1 MAFSKIVIFTRTNQN
16 IMIRQYLSAA
26 VLATVS
32 LCSAQTYK
40 DKNAPV
46 EARVNDLLSRM
57 TIEEKIDYIG
67 GHNDFYIRGIERFG
81 LPEIKM
87 TDGPVGT
94 RNYGP
99 TTAYPASILTA
110 ATWDRSL
117 SQRLGTALGKDARQ
131 RGVHI
136 LLAPGVNI
144 YRAPMN
150 GRNFEYLGED
160 PFLAG
165 KMAVSYI
172 QGVQSQGVVATVK
185 HYAANNQEWDR
196 NNVSSDMDDR
206 TLHEIYLPAFK
217 MAVQEGKVGAV
228 MNSYNLINGQHA
240 TQHDYLNNKVLK
252 GDWGFDGILM
262 SDWVAT
268 YDGLAAAKG
277 GLDLEMPSGAFMN
290 RQNLMP
296 ALQNGTLSQD
306 VIDDKVR
313 RILRIIFRFGFYDTP
328 YKAQAKP
335 AEIPENSSLA
345 LELAHSGMVLLK
357 NEDNILPLSKTVKRI
372 AVIGPNAEGYIA
384 GGGSSFTTPF
394 SSVSLVDVIRKAVPE
409 ARLEYVAAAI
419 PKPEAFTGTSDFFTA
434 KGSATKGLKA
444 EYFPNRT
451 LSGNPVATLT
461 DADINHDWGDAPGVT
476 GIGPNDFSI
485 RFTGVLRPKK
495 TGTYTIAVR
504 GDDGYR
510 LFLDGKP
517 IIDLWADHAAT
528 LRTVKMDLIAGKEYD
543 IRLEFYENAGG
554 AVIALSAYQEFIDLR
569 AVEEAAARADVVVM
583 ALGFDSSSEGEGF
596 DRTFELPPYQEQLV
610 RIAAGV
616 NPNVV
621 TVLYAGGN
629 VAMENWLPHSK
640 GLLHAWFPGQHG
652 AQAITDIL
660 FGNVNPS
667 GKLPA
672 SFERKWEDNPV
683 HDQYYDKGGNKRVSY
698 DERLKVGYRYYDTA
712 QVKPRFPFGFGL
724 SYTTFAYSDLK
735 ISGSLKS
742 GYRVSFTITNTGS
755 RDGAESAQLYVHPLQ
770 SKADRPYK
778 ELKGFEKVFLKKG
791 ESRTMTIPLD
801 AGAFSHYS
809 TGSRNFE
816 HEKGEYEILVG
827 ASSED
832 IRLKQQLIVP

>member
-1 MAFSKIVIFTRTNQN
+1 MTRL
-16 IMIRQYLSAA
+16 YLSA
-26 VLATVS
+26 VLMAAVS

-46 EARVNDLLSRM
+46 EARVDDLLPRM

-110 ATWDRSL
+110 ATWDRAL
-117 SQRLGTALGKDARQ
+117 SGQLGMALGKDARQ

-144 YRAPMN
+144 CRAPMN

-185 HYAANNQEWDR
+185 HFAANNQEWDR
-196 NNVSSDMDDR
+196 NNVSSDIDDR

-217 MAVQEGKVGAV
+217 MAVQEGKAGAV

-296 ALQNGTLSQD
+296 ALQDGRLSESI
-306 VIDDKVR
+306 IDDKVR
-313 RILRIIFRFGFYDTP
+313 RILRIIFRFGFYDTA
-328 YKAQAKP
+328 YRAQPQP
-335 AEIPENSSLA
+335 AEIPENSTLA
-345 LELAHSGMVLLK
+345 LELARNGIVLLK
-357 NEDNILPLSKTVKRI
+357 NEGNILPLSKTVKRI
-372 AVIGPNAEGYIA
+372 AVIGPNGEGNIA
-384 GGGSSFTTPF
+384 GGGSSYTTPF
-394 SSVSLVDVIRKAVPE
+394 ASRSLVDAIRKTVPD
-409 ARLEYVAAAI
+409 ARVEYVPAAI
-419 PKPEAFTGTSDFFTA
+419 PKPEAFTAASDFYTA
-434 KGSATKGLKA
+434 KGAATKGLKA

-451 LSGNPVATLT
+451 LSGTPVATLT
-461 DADINHDWGDAPGVT
+461 DADINHDWGEAPGVQ

-485 RFTGVLRPKK
+485 RFTGVLRPKQS
-495 TGTYTIAVR
+495 GTYTIAVR

-517 IIDLWADHAAT
+517 VIDLWTDHAAT
-528 LRTVKMDLIAGKEYD
+528 LRTVKMDLTAGTEYD
-543 IRLEFYENAGG
+543 VRLEFYENAGG
-554 AVIALSAYQEFIDLR
+554 AVIALSAYQEFIDFR

-616 NPNVV
+616 NPNIV

-629 VAMENWLPHSK
+629 VAMEKWLPRSR

-652 AQAITDIL
+652 ARAVTDIL
-660 FGNVNPS
+660 FGDVNPS

-672 SFERKWEDNPV
+672 SFEKKWEDNPV
-683 HDQYYDKGGNKRVSY
+683 HDHYYDADGDKRVSY
-698 DERLKVGYRYYDTA
+698 DERLKVGYRHYDTA
-712 QVKPRFPFGFGL
+712 EAKPRFPFGYGL

-735 ISGSLKS
+735 ISGDLKS
-742 GYRVSFTITNTGS
+742 GYRVSFTVTNTGT
-755 RDGAESAQLYVHPLQ
+755 RDGAESAQLYVHPVRL
-770 SKADRPYK
+770 KPERPYK
-778 ELKGFEKVFLKKG
+778 ELKGFDKVFLKKG
-791 ESRTMTIPLD
+791 ESKTMTIPLD
-801 AGAFSHYS
+801 TGAFSHYS
-809 TGSRNFE
+809 TASRAFE
-816 HEKGEYEILVG
+816 HEKGEYEILIG

-832 IRLKQQLIVP
+832 IRLKRLLNVP